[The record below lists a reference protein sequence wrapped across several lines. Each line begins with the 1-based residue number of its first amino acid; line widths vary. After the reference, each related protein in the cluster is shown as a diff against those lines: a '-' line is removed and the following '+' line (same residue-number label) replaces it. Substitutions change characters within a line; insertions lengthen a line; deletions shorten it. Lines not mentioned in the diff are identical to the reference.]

1 MKQRMYNTFFKILK
15 HESLAKI
22 VTNIGYELLIM
33 YYCIARKF
41 YRGKSHLSEK
51 NAWKILNDC
60 SERPDMD
67 SDKLNKK
74 LVKDLSIIVPAYNAE
89 KTIVQCIQSVIEQK
103 TKYDY
108 ELIIVNDGSTDKT
121 RSIVENICDE
131 HLVLIHQEN
140 RGFSGAR
147 NSGID
152 VSVGEYIMFLDSD
165 DYLVGNCIE
174 TMLDKI
180 IEEKADIVQAGHY
193 SFVDGNILSRNEV
206 KLKSRI
212 YSDTRDIVCNPGYPW
227 AKIYKRTM
235 FSELRFPL
243 NVWFEDTIVCMILY
257 RMCKKMVVMED
268 IVYAYRINPEGI
280 TLKARHSRKCVDHY
294 WVMEYVLEQA
304 KKNGLQNDDIQYNLV
319 KGHMST
325 LLYRR
330 ISLMKKD
337 VIEAAFILACE
348 LLDEIRPT
356 GYKEQGRFI
365 NKDIEKAFKTRNYKL
380 WKLAS
385 FIV

>member
-1 MKQRMYNTFFKILK
+1 MKQRMYNTFFRIIKN
-15 HESLAKI
+15 EFLARI
-22 VTNIGYELLIM
+22 ITNIGYGLLLV
-33 YYCIARKF
+33 YYLIARIFK
-41 YRGKSHLSEK
+41 RGKSRLSRKE
-51 NAWKILNDC
+51 AWKILNNC
-60 SERPDMD
+60 SEKPCMD
-67 SDKLNKK
+67 THIINKQ

-89 KTIVQCIQSVIEQK
+89 KTIVKCIQSVLEQK

-108 ELIIVNDGSTDKT
+108 ELIIVNDGSTDST
-121 RSIVENICDE
+121 QSILENICDE

-140 RGFSGAR
+140 KGFSGAR

-152 VSVGEYIMFLDSD
+152 ASTGRYIMFLDSD
-165 DYLVGNCIE
+165 DYLVGNCIDS
-174 TMLDKI
+174 MLDKI

-193 SFVDGNILSRNEV
+193 SFAEENELSRNEV
-206 KLKSRI
+206 RLKSGR
-212 YSDTRDIVCNPGYPW
+212 YYNTEDIVHNPGFPW

-235 FSELRFPL
+235 FNELRFPL

-268 IVYAYRINPEGI
+268 IVYAYRVNPDGI
-280 TLKARHSRKCVDHY
+280 TLKARHSKKCVDHY

-304 KKNGLQNDDIQYNLV
+304 KKNGLRNDDIQYCLV
-319 KGHMST
+319 FGHMST

-330 ISLMKKD
+330 ISLMEKD
-337 VIEAAFILACE
+337 VIEAAFVLACG
-348 LLDEIRPT
+348 LLDEIRSEEYIEE
-356 GYKEQGRFI
+356 GKLI

-380 WKLAS
+380 WRLAS

>member
-1 MKQRMYNTFFKILK
+1 
-15 HESLAKI
+15 
-22 VTNIGYELLIM
+22 
-33 YYCIARKF
+33 
-41 YRGKSHLSEK
+41 
-51 NAWKILNDC
+51 
-60 SERPDMD
+60 MD
-67 SDKLNKK
+67 SHIKNKTI
-74 LVKDLSIIVPAYNAE
+74 VKDLSIIVPAFNAE
-89 KTIVQCIQSVIEQK
+89 KTIAQCIKSVIEQK

-108 ELIIVNDGSTDKT
+108 ELIVVNDGSTDST
-121 RSIVENICDE
+121 QSILENICDK
-131 HLVLIHQEN
+131 HLILINQEN

-152 VSVGEYIMFLDSD
+152 ASVGQYIMFLDSD
-165 DYLVGNCIE
+165 DYLVGNCIDV
-174 TMLDKI
+174 MLDKI

-193 SFVDGNILSRNEV
+193 SFVDGDELSRNEV
-206 KLKSRI
+206 KLQSAI
-212 YSDTRDIVCNPGYPW
+212 YDNTENMVHNPGYPW

-235 FSELRFPL
+235 FHQLRFPL
-243 NVWFEDTIVCMILY
+243 DVWFEDTIVCMILY

-304 KKNGLQNDDIQYNLV
+304 KKNGLQNDDIQYDLI

-330 ISLMKKD
+330 ISLMNKD

-348 LLDEIRPT
+348 LLDEVRPVD
-356 GYKEQGRFI
+356 YIEERRFI

>member
-1 MKQRMYNTFFKILK
+1 MKQRMYNTFFKIFK
-15 HESLAKI
+15 NPCLARV
-22 VTNIGYELLIM
+22 VTNIGYGLLII
-33 YYCIARKF
+33 YYFIARIF
-41 YRGKSHLSEK
+41 YRGESHLSKK
-51 NAWKILNDC
+51 NAWEILNQC
-60 SERPDMD
+60 SEKPDMD
-67 SDKLNKK
+67 SHIKNKTI
-74 LVKDLSIIVPAYNAE
+74 VKDLSIIVPAFNAE
-89 KTIVQCIQSVIEQK
+89 KTIAQCIKSVIEQK

-108 ELIIVNDGSTDKT
+108 ELIVVNDGSTDST
-121 RSIVENICDE
+121 QSILENICDK
-131 HLVLIHQEN
+131 HLILINQEN

-152 VSVGEYIMFLDSD
+152 ASVGQYIMFLDSD
-165 DYLVGNCIE
+165 DYLVGNCIDV
-174 TMLDKI
+174 MLDKI

-193 SFVDGNILSRNEV
+193 SFVDGDELSRNEV
-206 KLKSRI
+206 KLQSAI
-212 YSDTRDIVCNPGYPW
+212 YDNTENMVHNPGYPW

-235 FSELRFPL
+235 FHQLRFPL
-243 NVWFEDTIVCMILY
+243 DVWFEDTIVCMILY

-304 KKNGLQNDDIQYNLV
+304 KKNGLQNDDIQYDLI

-330 ISLMKKD
+330 ISLMNKD

-348 LLDEIRPT
+348 LLDEVRPVD
-356 GYKEQGRFI
+356 YIEERRFI

>member
-1 MKQRMYNTFFKILK
+1 MKQRMYNTFFRIIKNEL
-15 HESLAKI
+15 LARI
-22 VTNIGYELLIM
+22 TTNIGYGLLLV
-33 YYCIARKF
+33 YYFIARIF
-41 YRGKSHLSEK
+41 QRDKSQLSKKE
-51 NAWKILNDC
+51 AWKILSDC
-60 SERPDMD
+60 SEKPCMD
-67 SDKLNKK
+67 TNIINKK
-74 LVKDLSIIVPAYNAE
+74 LVKDLSIIVPAYNVE
-89 KTIVQCIQSVIEQK
+89 KTIEQCIQSVLEQE

-108 ELIIVNDGSTDKT
+108 ELIIVNDGSTDST
-121 RSIVENICDE
+121 QSILENIHDE
-131 HLVLIHQEN
+131 HLVLIRQEN

-152 VSVGEYIMFLDSD
+152 ASIGEYIMFLDSD

-174 TMLDKI
+174 TMLDRI

-193 SFVDGNILSRNEV
+193 SFVEGNELNRNEV
-206 KLKSRI
+206 KLKSGTY
-212 YSDTRDIVCNPGYPW
+212 YSTEDIVQNPGYPW

-235 FSELRFPL
+235 FNQLRFPL

-294 WVMEYVLEQA
+294 WVMEYVLEHT
-304 KKNGLQNDDIQYNLV
+304 KKNGLPNDDIQYHLV
-319 KGHMST
+319 YGHMST

-330 ISLMKKD
+330 VSLMKKE
-337 VIEAAFILACE
+337 VIEATFILACE
-348 LLDEIRPT
+348 LLDEIRPEE
-356 GYKEQGRFI
+356 YIEEEKLI